1 MAQGNPAKALQVIDL
16 MLEFF
21 DGGKRW
27 TRWHICASGRR
38 CLIGALY
45 HIREQPAIEGDG
57 TEDYLREIPAPTS

>member
-1 MAQGNPAKALQVIDL
+1 

-45 HIREQPAIEGDG
+45 HIRERPAIEGDG